1 MKAVSLVL
9 VLAVAAALAVSTE
22 FGIHGGLMMP
32 SGDAGEVYGN
42 LNPMLGGQILVHL
55 PTIAIEGS
63 IDYVILG
70 SENDEDDWSAYC
82 IPIIAGIRS
91 YTGSLFLGGG
101 GGFYLSKYEFEADTG
116 HVSVSNDDLSAYGNA
131 GAIFHAGSTDIEGSL
146 KLHWVSFEDIWLSL
160 TVGVYF

>member
-1 MKAVSLVL
+1 M
-9 VLAVAAALAVSTE
+9 
-22 FGIHGGLMMP
+22 F
-32 SGDAGEVYGN
+32 
-42 LNPMLGGQILVHL
+42 GGQILVHL
-55 PTIAIEGS
+55 PTVAVEGS
-63 IDYVILG
+63 IDYAILS
-70 SENDEDDWSAYC
+70 SEHSEDDWSAYC

-101 GGFYLSKYEFEADTG
+101 GGFYLSSYEFEADTG
-116 HVSVSNDDLSAYGNA
+116 KVSSSDDDLGAYGNA